1 MESGT
6 AETATIL
13 PRLPQSLAVQLFA
26 GATPH
31 HLNAGE
37 ALFMVGDSGDGCYR
51 LEQGLLKVVIT
62 SPRGDNRI
70 LAVLGPGSIAGELAL
85 IDGRPRSASV
95 FAIRD
100 CELRFV
106 GRNAFEECMAQHPD
120 IYRYLVN
127 VLAARLRETNEAV
140 AAANFL
146 TVEARLARALLD
158 LAQHFRGH
166 SEALQIVIKRAIG
179 AWSIAWA
186 TMKSSA
192 RATGSTMLSPVS
204 SQMSTRKAKCVF
216 VFMGKSDSTRPGP
229 PVFIPHAVASRLLS
243 RLLRA
248 LPSQPSRQAAHWG

>member
-106 GRNAFEECMAQHPD
+106 GRNAFEECMAHTPRSTA
-120 IYRYLVN
+120 ISSMYWP
-127 VLAARLRETNEAV
+127 
-140 AAANFL
+140 
-146 TVEARLARALLD
+146 
-158 LAQHFRGH
+158 RG
-166 SEALQIVIKRAIG
+166 SGRG
-179 AWSIAWA
+179 SAWSDCA
-186 TMKSSA
+186 
-192 RATGSTMLSPVS
+192 P
-204 SQMSTRKAKCVF
+204 
-216 VFMGKSDSTRPGP
+216 
-229 PVFIPHAVASRLLS
+229 
-243 RLLRA
+243 
-248 LPSQPSRQAAHWG
+248 

>member
-1 MESGT
+1 MQSGT

-31 HLNAGE
+31 HLKAGE
-37 ALFMVGDSGDGCYR
+37 ALFKVGGPGDGCYR

-62 SPRGDNRI
+62 SPRGDTRI

-106 GRNAFEECMAQHPD
+106 GRNAFEECMAQHPE

-127 VLAARLRETNEAV
+127 VLAGRLRETNEAV

-166 SEALQIVIKRAIG
+166 SEAEQIVITHKAF
-179 AWSIAWA
+179 
-186 TMKSSA
+186 A
-192 RATGSTMLSPVS
+192 REGGRS
-204 SQMSTRKAKCVF
+204 
-216 VFMGKSDSTRPGP
+216 RPGVERP
-229 PVFIPHAVASRLLS
+229 GARPGHPRRSEDRWIIR
-243 RLLRA
+243 
-248 LPSQPSRQAAHWG
+248 

>member
-31 HLNAGE
+31 HLKAGE
-37 ALFMVGDSGDGCYR
+37 ALFMVGGAGDGCYR

-100 CELRFV
+100 C
-106 GRNAFEECMAQHPD
+106 
-120 IYRYLVN
+120 
-127 VLAARLRETNEAV
+127 
-140 AAANFL
+140 
-146 TVEARLARALLD
+146 D
-158 LAQHFRGH
+158 LAEHFRGH
-166 SEALQIVIKRAIG
+166 SEAEQIVISHKMTQ
-179 AWSIAWA
+179 S
-186 TMKSSA
+186 
-192 RATGSTMLSPVS
+192 
-204 SQMSTRKAKCVF
+204 
-216 VFMGKSDSTRPGP
+216 
-229 PVFIPHAVASRLLS
+229 
-243 RLLRA
+243 
-248 LPSQPSRQAAHWG
+248 

>member
-31 HLNAGE
+31 HLKAGE
-37 ALFMVGDSGDGCYR
+37 ALFKVGDSGDGCYR

-62 SPRGDNRI
+62 SPRGDTRI

-106 GRNAFEECMAQHPD
+106 DRNAFDECMAQHPE

-127 VLAARLRETNEAV
+127 VLAARLRETNEVV

-166 SEALQIVIKRAIG
+166 SEAEQIVISHKMTQNDLAAMAGVARENVSRVLTDWNERKIVVRSSGYYCLYDVAALKRKG
-179 AWSIAWA
+179 
-186 TMKSSA
+186 SA
-192 RATGSTMLSPVS
+192 DHRQGSRHRSAADAP
-204 SQMSTRKAKCVF
+204 
-216 VFMGKSDSTRPGP
+216 RP
-229 PVFIPHAVASRLLS
+229 
-243 RLLRA
+243 
-248 LPSQPSRQAAHWG
+248 

>member
-31 HLNAGE
+31 HLKAGE
-37 ALFMVGDSGDGCYR
+37 ALFMVGGSGDGCYR
-51 LEQGLLKVVIT
+51 LEQGLLKVVVT

-106 GRNAFEECMAQHPD
+106 GRNAFEECMAQHPET
-120 IYRYLVN
+120 YRYLVN
-127 VLAARLRETNEAV
+127 VLAARLRETNEVV

-166 SEALQIVIKRAIG
+166 SEALQIVINHKMTQNDLAAMAGVARENVSRVLTDWKERKIVVR
-179 AWSIAWA
+179 
-186 TMKSSA
+186 SSGYYCLYDVA
-192 RATGSTMLSPVS
+192 ALK
-204 SQMSTRKAKCVF
+204 RKAAT
-216 VFMGKSDSTRPGP
+216 SATP
-229 PVFIPHAVASRLLS
+229 ALESRN
-243 RLLRA
+243 A
-248 LPSQPSRQAAHWG
+248 

>member
-31 HLNAGE
+31 HLKAGE

-106 GRNAFEECMAQHPD
+106 GRNAFEECMAQHPE
-120 IYRYLVN
+120 IYRYP
-127 VLAARLRETNEAV
+127 ARLRETNEVV

-146 TVEARLARALLD
+146 TVEARLARTLLD

-166 SEALQIVIKRAIG
+166 SEAEQIVISHKMTQNDLAAMAGVARENVSRVLTDWKERKIVVRSSGYYCLYDVAALKRKG
-179 AWSIAWA
+179 
-186 TMKSSA
+186 SS
-192 RATGSTMLSPVS
+192 
-204 SQMSTRKAKCVF
+204 
-216 VFMGKSDSTRPGP
+216 
-229 PVFIPHAVASRLLS
+229 
-243 RLLRA
+243 
-248 LPSQPSRQAAHWG
+248 

>member
-31 HLNAGE
+31 HLKAGE
-37 ALFMVGDSGDGCYR
+37 ALFMVGGSGDGCYR
-51 LEQGLLKVVIT
+51 LEQGLLKVVVT

-106 GRNAFEECMAQHPD
+106 GRNAFEECMAQHPE

-127 VLAARLRETNEAV
+127 VLAARLRETNEVV

-166 SEALQIVIKRAIG
+166 SEAEQIVISHKMTQNDLAAMAGVARENVSRVLTDWKERKIVVRSSGYYCLCDVAALKRKG
-179 AWSIAWA
+179 
-186 TMKSSA
+186 SA
-192 RATGSTMLSPVS
+192 
-204 SQMSTRKAKCVF
+204 
-216 VFMGKSDSTRPGP
+216 
-229 PVFIPHAVASRLLS
+229 
-243 RLLRA
+243 
-248 LPSQPSRQAAHWG
+248 

>member
-6 AETATIL
+6 AETPTIL
-13 PRLPQSLAVQLFA
+13 RRLPQSLAAQLFA
-26 GATPH
+26 GARPH
-31 HLNAGE
+31 HLKAGE

-62 SPRGDNRI
+62 SVRGDNRI

-95 FAIRD
+95 VAIRD

-106 GRNAFEECMAQHPD
+106 RRNAFEECMAQHPEL
-120 IYRYLVN
+120 YRYLVN
-127 VLAARLRETNEAV
+127 VLAARLRETNEAL

-166 SEALQIVIKRAIG
+166 AEAEQIVISHKMTQNDLAAMAGVARENVSRVLTDWKERRIVVRSSGYYCLCDVAALKRKG
-179 AWSIAWA
+179 
-186 TMKSSA
+186 
-192 RATGSTMLSPVS
+192 GE
-204 SQMSTRKAKCVF
+204 
-216 VFMGKSDSTRPGP
+216 
-229 PVFIPHAVASRLLS
+229 
-243 RLLRA
+243 
-248 LPSQPSRQAAHWG
+248 

>member
-31 HLNAGE
+31 HLKAGE
-37 ALFMVGDSGDGCYR
+37 ALFMVGDPGDGCYR

-62 SPRGDNRI
+62 SPRGDTRI

-106 GRNAFEECMAQHPD
+106 GRNAFEECMAQHPE

-127 VLAARLRETNEAV
+127 VLAGRLRETNEAV

-146 TVEARLARALLD
+146 TPSRGRPSKRTASRRPMNISMSASLPLCGVADMSMKCRARLPT
-158 LAQHFRGH
+158 
-166 SEALQIVIKRAIG
+166 SY
-179 AWSIAWA
+179 
-186 TMKSSA
+186 
-192 RATGSTMLSPVS
+192 
-204 SQMSTRKAKCVF
+204 
-216 VFMGKSDSTRPGP
+216 
-229 PVFIPHAVASRLLS
+229 
-243 RLLRA
+243 
-248 LPSQPSRQAAHWG
+248 PSL

>member
-31 HLNAGE
+31 HLKAGE
-37 ALFMVGDSGDGCYR
+37 ALFMVGGSGDGCYR

-106 GRNAFEECMAQHPD
+106 GRNTFEECMAQTPRSTA
-120 IYRYLVN
+120 ISSMYWP
-127 VLAARLRETNEAV
+127 
-140 AAANFL
+140 
-146 TVEARLARALLD
+146 
-158 LAQHFRGH
+158 RGCGRRT
-166 SEALQIVIKRAIG
+166 K
-179 AWSIAWA
+179 W
-186 TMKSSA
+186 
-192 RATGSTMLSPVS
+192 
-204 SQMSTRKAKCVF
+204 
-216 VFMGKSDSTRPGP
+216 
-229 PVFIPHAVASRLLS
+229 
-243 RLLRA
+243 
-248 LPSQPSRQAAHWG
+248 LPLPIF